1 MKPFWILLSLF
12 GLIFAILFSFRLDVF
27 NKFSSVSE
35 ESASFFIERVP
46 EEESWMNILQNGRKI
61 GSSQTFISK
70 TTTGYLLKETLYIR
84 LNTMGLIQDLI
95 LKTAGKLNKD
105 FTLSS
110 FGFEISSGR
119 FHFSAQGSVSGNVLS
134 VKTHNFGST
143 REIHTKIK
151 EKLYASSGI
160 VNAAYASGMKPG
172 DEFSLH
178 VFDPISMSTEPVTIK
193 VIGKEIILNMGV
205 QKNSMKVAIQY
216 QGATQLA
223 WIGENGEVFR
233 EKGLL
238 GLSLEKTTRKD
249 ALFGRLAE
257 SSQDLAEIASIK
269 SNVIFDNPLKLER
282 IKVEISG
289 INTKDVHLEGG
300 RQVLKDNVLTI
311 QKEDLAKLHDDEINN
326 MNTISDHFVKP
337 EPFIESNHPKIMNLV
352 EKIVTDGDTL
362 LEKASKLMIWVNKNI
377 EKRPVLSLPDALA
390 TLTNKVGDCNE
401 HAVLLA
407 ALARA
412 AAIPARIE
420 AGLVYLNG
428 RFYYHAWN
436 LLYIGKWI
444 TADATFGQI
453 PADVTHIRFSSG
465 RAQQQLDIMNVI
477 GKVKLDIL
485 TFQ

>member
-12 GLIFAILFSFRLDVF
+12 GLIFTILFSFRLGVINRF
-27 NKFSSVSE
+27 NSVSE
-35 ESASFFIERVP
+35 ELVPFSIERVP
-46 EEESWMNILQNGRKI
+46 EKDSWMNILQNERKI
-61 GSSQTFISK
+61 GSSHTFISK
-70 TTTGYLLKETLYIR
+70 TTKGYLVKETLYIR

-95 LKTAGKLNKD
+95 LKTVGKLNKD

-110 FGFEISSGR
+110 FDFELKSGR

-134 VKTHNFGST
+134 VKTHSFGST
-143 REIHTKIK
+143 KEVQTKIK

-172 DEFSLH
+172 DEFSLR
-178 VFDPISMSTEPVTIK
+178 VFDPVSMSSEPVTIK
-193 VIGKEIILNMGV
+193 VVGKESILNMGI
-205 QKNSMKVAIQY
+205 QKNSMKVAIQH

-223 WIGENGEVFR
+223 WIGENGEVIK

-238 GLSLEKTTRKD
+238 GFSLEKTTRKD
-249 ALFGRLAE
+249 ALFGLLAE
-257 SSQDLAEIASIK
+257 SSQDLAEIASVK
-269 SNVIFDNPLKLER
+269 SNVILDNPLNLER

-289 INTKDVHLEGG
+289 IKTKDVHLESG
-300 RQVLKDNVLTI
+300 RQVLKNNVLII
-311 QKEDLAKLHDDEINN
+311 QKEDLAKFPDVINN
-326 MNTISDHFVKP
+326 IDTIPDRFVKP
-337 EPFIESNHPKIMNLV
+337 EPFIESDHPKIMNLLK
-352 EKIVTDGDTL
+352 KIVTDDDTP
-362 LEKASKLMIWVNKNI
+362 LEKVNKLMIWVHKNI

-390 TLTNKVGDCNE
+390 TLINKVGDCNE

-407 ALARA
+407 ALARGA
-412 AAIPARIE
+412 GIPARIE
-420 AGLVYLNG
+420 SGLVYLNG

-436 LLYIGKWI
+436 LLFIGKWI

-465 RAQQQLDIMNVI
+465 GMQQQLDIMNVI
-477 GKVKLDIL
+477 GKIKLKIL

>member
-12 GLIFAILFSFRLDVF
+12 GLIFAILFSFRLGVF

-35 ESASFFIERVP
+35 ELTSFSTERIP
-46 EEESWMNILQNGRKI
+46 EKDSWMNILQNGRKI
-61 GSSQTFISK
+61 GFSHTFISK
-70 TTTGYLLKETLYIR
+70 TTKGYLLKETLYIR
-84 LNTMGLIQDLI
+84 LNTMGLIQDFI

-110 FGFEISSGR
+110 FGVEISSGR

-143 REIHTKIK
+143 KEVHTKIK

-178 VFDPISMSTEPVTIK
+178 VFEPMSMSTEP
-193 VIGKEIILNMGV
+193 LNMGI
-205 QKNSMKVAIQY
+205 QKNSIKVAIQY

-223 WIGENGEVFR
+223 WIGENGEVIR

-249 ALFGRLAE
+249 ALFGLLAE

-282 IKVEISG
+282 IEIEISG

-311 QKEDLAKLHDDEINN
+311 QKEDLSKLHDDVMNK
-326 MNTISDHFVKP
+326 NTISDRFVKP
-337 EPFIESNHPKIMNLV
+337 EFFIESNHPKIMNLV
-352 EKIVTDGDTL
+352 EKIVTDDDTPL
-362 LEKASKLMIWVNKNI
+362 VKANKLMIWVNKNI

-390 TLTNKVGDCNE
+390 TLINKVGDCNE

-465 RAQQQLDIMNVI
+465 RVQQQLDIMNVI
-477 GKVKLDIL
+477 GKVKLNIL

>member
-1 MKPFWILLSLF
+1 
-12 GLIFAILFSFRLDVF
+12 
-27 NKFSSVSE
+27 
-35 ESASFFIERVP
+35 
-46 EEESWMNILQNGRKI
+46 
-61 GSSQTFISK
+61 
-70 TTTGYLLKETLYIR
+70 
-84 LNTMGLIQDLI
+84 MGLIQDLI

-110 FGFEISSGR
+110 FDFEISSGR

-143 REIHTKIK
+143 KEVHTKIK
-151 EKLYASSGI
+151 ERLYASSGI

-172 DEFSLH
+172 DEFSLN
-178 VFDPISMSTEPVTIK
+178 VFDPVSMSSEPVTIK
-193 VIGKEIILNMGV
+193 VIGKENILNMGIH
-205 QKNSMKVAIQY
+205 KNSMKVAIQY

-223 WIGENGEVFR
+223 WIGENGEVIK

-238 GLSLEKTTRKD
+238 GFGLEKTTRKD
-249 ALFGRLAE
+249 ALFGLLAE
-257 SSQDLAEIASIK
+257 SSQDLAEVASVK

-289 INTKDVHLEGG
+289 INTNNVHLESG
-300 RQVLKDNVLTI
+300 RQVFKDNVLII
-311 QKEDLAKLHDDEINN
+311 QKEDLVRLPDVINN
-326 MNTISDHFVKP
+326 MNTIPDRFVRP
-337 EPFIESNHPKIMNLV
+337 EPFIESDHPKILNLV
-352 EKIVTDGDTL
+352 EKIITDDDTP
-362 LEKASKLMIWVNKNI
+362 LEKANKLMIWVHKNI
-377 EKRPVLSLPDALA
+377 EKRSVLSMPDAVA
-390 TLTNKVGDCNE
+390 TLINKVGDCNE

-412 AAIPARIE
+412 AGIPARIE

-444 TADATFGQI
+444 TADSLFGQL

-465 RAQQQLDIMNVI
+465 TMQQQLDIMNVI
-477 GKVKLDIL
+477 GKVRLKIL

>member
-1 MKPFWILLSLF
+1 MKPFWIILSLF

-35 ESASFFIERVP
+35 ELASFSIERVP
-46 EEESWMNILQNGRKI
+46 EKESWMNILQNGRKI
-61 GSSQTFISK
+61 GSSHTLISK
-70 TTTGYLLKETLYIR
+70 TTKGYLLKETLYIR

-95 LKTAGKLNKD
+95 LKTAGNLNKD

-110 FGFEISSGR
+110 FGFDISSGR
-119 FHFSAQGSVSGNVLS
+119 FHFSAQGSVSGNVLT
-134 VKTHNFGST
+134 VKTHHFGST
-143 REIHTKIK
+143 KEVHTKIK

-178 VFDPISMSTEPVTIK
+178 VFDPMSMSTEPVTIK
-193 VIGKEIILNMGV
+193 VIGKEIIPNMGI
-205 QKNSMKVAIQY
+205 QKNSMKVELQY

-223 WIGENGEVFR
+223 WIGENGEVIR

-249 ALFGRLAE
+249 ALFGLLAE
-257 SSQDLAEIASIK
+257 SSQDLSEIASIK

-300 RQVLKDNVLTI
+300 RQVLKDKVLTI
-311 QKEDLAKLHDDEINN
+311 QKEDLAKLHDDVIN
-326 MNTISDHFVKP
+326 MNTIPDRFVKP

-352 EKIVTDGDTL
+352 EKIVTDDDTL
-362 LEKASKLMIWVNKNI
+362 LEKANKLMRWVNKNI

-407 ALARA
+407 ALSRA

-444 TADATFGQI
+444 TADATFGQL

-465 RAQQQLDIMNVI
+465 RLQQQLDIMNVI
-477 GKVKLDIL
+477 GRVKLKIL
-485 TFQ
+485 SFR

>member
-1 MKPFWILLSLF
+1 
-12 GLIFAILFSFRLDVF
+12 
-27 NKFSSVSE
+27 
-35 ESASFFIERVP
+35 
-46 EEESWMNILQNGRKI
+46 
-61 GSSQTFISK
+61 
-70 TTTGYLLKETLYIR
+70 
-84 LNTMGLIQDLI
+84 MGLIQDLI
-95 LKTAGKLNKD
+95 LKTAGNLNED

-110 FGFEISSGR
+110 FGFDISSGR
-119 FHFSAQGSVSGNVLS
+119 FHFSAQGSVSGNVLT
-134 VKTHNFGST
+134 VKTHHFGST
-143 REIHTKIK
+143 KEVHTKIK

-178 VFDPISMSTEPVTIK
+178 VFDPMSMSTEPVTIK
-193 VIGKEIILNMGV
+193 VIGKEIIPNMGI
-205 QKNSMKVAIQY
+205 QKNSMKVAVQF

-223 WIGENGEVFR
+223 WIGENGEVIR

-249 ALFGRLAE
+249 ALFGLLAE
-257 SSQDLAEIASIK
+257 SSQDLSEIASIK

-300 RQVLKDNVLTI
+300 RQVLKDKVLTI
-311 QKEDLAKLHDDEINN
+311 QKEDLAKLHDDVIN
-326 MNTISDHFVKP
+326 MNTIPDRFVKP

-352 EKIVTDGDTL
+352 EKIVTDDDTL
-362 LEKASKLMIWVNKNI
+362 LEKANKLMRWVNKNI

-407 ALARA
+407 ALSRA

-444 TADATFGQI
+444 TADATFGQL

-465 RAQQQLDIMNVI
+465 RVQQQLDIMNVI
-477 GKVKLDIL
+477 GKVKLYIL

>member
-1 MKPFWILLSLF
+1 MKPFWIILSLF

-27 NKFSSVSE
+27 NKFSSVPE
-35 ESASFFIERVP
+35 ELASFSIERVP
-46 EEESWMNILQNGRKI
+46 EKESWMNILQNGRKI
-61 GSSQTFISK
+61 GSSHTFISK
-70 TTTGYLLKETLYIR
+70 TRKGYLLKETLYIR

-95 LKTAGKLNKD
+95 LKTAGNLNED

-110 FGFEISSGR
+110 FGFDISSGR
-119 FHFSAQGSVSGNVLS
+119 FHFSAQGSVSGNVLT
-134 VKTHNFGST
+134 VKTHHFGST
-143 REIHTKIK
+143 KEVHTKIK

-178 VFDPISMSTEPVTIK
+178 VFDPMSMSTEPVTIK
-193 VIGKEIILNMGV
+193 VIGKEIIPNMGI

-223 WIGENGEVFR
+223 WIGENGEVIR

-249 ALFGRLAE
+249 ALFGLLAE

-300 RQVLKDNVLTI
+300 RQVLKDKVLTI
-311 QKEDLAKLHDDEINN
+311 QKEDLAKLHDDVIN
-326 MNTISDHFVKP
+326 MNTIPDRFVKP

-352 EKIVTDGDTL
+352 EKIVTDDDTL
-362 LEKASKLMIWVNKNI
+362 LEKANKLMRWVNKNI

-407 ALARA
+407 ALSRA

-444 TADATFGQI
+444 TADATFGQL

-465 RAQQQLDIMNVI
+465 RVQQQLDIMNVI
-477 GKVKLDIL
+477 GKVKLYIL

>member
-12 GLIFAILFSFRLDVF
+12 GIIFVILFSFRLGTV
-27 NKFSSVSE
+27 NKFNSVSDE
-35 ESASFFIERVP
+35 LASFSIERVP
-46 EEESWMNILQNGRKI
+46 EKDSWMNILQNGRKI
-61 GSSQTFISK
+61 GSSHTFITK
-70 TTTGYLLKETLYIR
+70 TTKGYLLKETLYIR

-110 FGFEISSGR
+110 FDFEISSGR
-119 FHFSAQGSVSGNVLS
+119 FHFSAQGSVSGNELF
-134 VKTHNFGST
+134 VKTHNFGSVK
-143 REIHTKIK
+143 EVHTKIK
-151 EKLYASSGI
+151 ERLYASSGI

-172 DEFSLH
+172 GEFALH
-178 VFDPISMSTEPVTIK
+178 VFDPVSMSSVPVTIK
-193 VIGKEIILNMGV
+193 VIGKENILNMGIR
-205 QKNSMKVAIQY
+205 KNSMKVVVQY

-223 WIGENGEVFR
+223 WIGDNGEVIR

-238 GLSLEKTTRKD
+238 GFSLEKTTRKD
-249 ALFGRLAE
+249 ALFGILAE
-257 SSQDLAEIASIK
+257 SSQDLAEIASVK

-289 INTKDVHLEGG
+289 INTKDVHLESG
-300 RQVLKDNVLTI
+300 RQALKDNVLTI
-311 QKEDLAKLHDDEINN
+311 EKENLAKLPDAVTN
-326 MNTISDHFVKP
+326 MNAIPDCFVRP
-337 EPFIESNHPKIMNLV
+337 EPFIESDHPKILKLV
-352 EKIVTDGDTL
+352 EKIITEDDTPL
-362 LEKASKLMIWVNKNI
+362 KKATKLMIWVHNNI
-377 EKRPVLSLPDALA
+377 EKRPVLSMPDALA
-390 TLTNKVGDCNE
+390 TLMNKVGDCNE
-401 HAVLLA
+401 HAVLLS

-436 LLYIGKWI
+436 LLYVGKWI

-465 RAQQQLDIMNVI
+465 RMQQQLDIMNVI
-477 GKVKLDIL
+477 GKVKLHIL
-485 TFQ
+485 TYQ

>member
-1 MKPFWILLSLF
+1 MKPFWIILSLF

-27 NKFSSVSE
+27 NKFSSVPE
-35 ESASFFIERVP
+35 ELASFSIERVP
-46 EEESWMNILQNGRKI
+46 EKESWMNILQNGRKI
-61 GSSQTFISK
+61 GSSHTFISK
-70 TTTGYLLKETLYIR
+70 TRKGYLLKETLYIR

-95 LKTAGKLNKD
+95 LKTAGNLNKD

-110 FGFEISSGR
+110 FGFDISSGR
-119 FHFSAQGSVSGNVLS
+119 FHFSAQGSVSGNILT
-134 VKTHNFGST
+134 VKTHHFGST
-143 REIHTKIK
+143 KEVHTKIK

-178 VFDPISMSTEPVTIK
+178 VFDPMSMSTEPVTIK
-193 VIGKEIILNMGV
+193 VIGKEIIPNMGI
-205 QKNSMKVAIQY
+205 QKNSMKVAVQF

-223 WIGENGEVFR
+223 WIGENGEVIR

-249 ALFGRLAE
+249 ALFGLLAE
-257 SSQDLAEIASIK
+257 SSQDLSEIASIK

-300 RQVLKDNVLTI
+300 RQVLKDKVLTI
-311 QKEDLAKLHDDEINN
+311 QKEDLAKLHDDVIN
-326 MNTISDHFVKP
+326 MNTIPDRFVKP

-352 EKIVTDGDTL
+352 EKIVTDDDTL
-362 LEKASKLMIWVNKNI
+362 LEKANKLMRWVNKNI

-407 ALARA
+407 ALSRA

-444 TADATFGQI
+444 TADATFGQL

-465 RAQQQLDIMNVI
+465 RVQQQLDIMNVI
-477 GKVKLDIL
+477 GKVKLYIL

>member
-27 NKFSSVSE
+27 NEFSSVSE
-35 ESASFFIERVP
+35 ELASFSIERVP
-46 EEESWMNILQNGRKI
+46 EKESWMNILQNGRKI
-61 GSSQTFISK
+61 GSSHTFISK
-70 TTTGYLLKETLYIR
+70 TTKGYLLKETLYIR

-95 LKTAGKLNKD
+95 LKTAGNLNKD

-110 FGFEISSGR
+110 FAFDISSGR

-143 REIHTKIK
+143 KEVHTKIK

-178 VFDPISMSTEPVTIK
+178 VFDPMSMSTEPVTIK
-193 VIGKEIILNMGV
+193 VIGEEIILNMGI

-223 WIGENGEVFR
+223 WIGENGEVVR

-249 ALFGRLAE
+249 ALFGLLAE

-300 RQVLKDNVLTI
+300 RQVLKDKVLTI
-311 QKEDLAKLHDDEINN
+311 QKEDLAKLHDDVIN
-326 MNTISDHFVKP
+326 MKPIPDRFLRP
-337 EPFIESNHPKIMNLV
+337 EPFIESKHLKIMNLV
-352 EKIVTDGDTL
+352 EKIVTDDDTL
-362 LEKASKLMIWVNKNI
+362 LEKANKLMRWVNKNI

-407 ALARA
+407 ALSRA

-465 RAQQQLDIMNVI
+465 RVQQQLDIMNVI
-477 GKVKLDIL
+477 GKVKLNIL

>member
-1 MKPFWILLSLF
+1 MKPFWIILSLF

-27 NKFSSVSE
+27 NKFSSVPE
-35 ESASFFIERVP
+35 ELASFSIERVP
-46 EEESWMNILQNGRKI
+46 EKESWMNILQNGRKI
-61 GSSQTFISK
+61 GSSHTLISK
-70 TTTGYLLKETLYIR
+70 TTKGYLLKETLYIR

-95 LKTAGKLNKD
+95 LKTAGNLNKD

-110 FGFEISSGR
+110 FGFDISSGR
-119 FHFSAQGSVSGNVLS
+119 FHFSAQGSVSENVLS

-143 REIHTKIK
+143 KEIHTKIK

-178 VFDPISMSTEPVTIK
+178 VFDPMSMSTEPVTIK
-193 VIGKEIILNMGV
+193 VIGKEIIPNMGI
-205 QKNSMKVAIQY
+205 QKNSMKVAVQF

-223 WIGENGEVFR
+223 WIGENGEVIR

-249 ALFGRLAE
+249 ALFGLLAE
-257 SSQDLAEIASIK
+257 SSQDLSEIASIK

-300 RQVLKDNVLTI
+300 RQILKDKVLTI
-311 QKEDLAKLHDDEINN
+311 QKEDLAKLHDDVIN
-326 MNTISDHFVKP
+326 MNTIPDRFVKP

-352 EKIVTDGDTL
+352 EKIVTDDDTL
-362 LEKASKLMIWVNKNI
+362 LEKANKLMRWVNKNI

-407 ALARA
+407 ALSRA

-444 TADATFGQI
+444 TADATFGQL

-465 RAQQQLDIMNVI
+465 RVQQQLDIMNVI
-477 GKVKLDIL
+477 GKVKLYIL

>member
-12 GLIFAILFSFRLDVF
+12 GLIFAILFSFRLGTF
-27 NKFSSVSE
+27 NKFNSVSDE
-35 ESASFFIERVP
+35 LASFSIERVP
-46 EEESWMNILQNGRKI
+46 EKDSWMNILQNGRKI
-61 GSSQTFISK
+61 GSSHTFFTK
-70 TTTGYLLKETLYIR
+70 TTKGYLLKETLYIR

-110 FGFEISSGR
+110 FDFEISSGR

-134 VKTHNFGST
+134 VKTHNLGSVK
-143 REIHTKIK
+143 EVHTKIK
-151 EKLYASSGI
+151 ERLYASSGI
-160 VNAAYASGMKPG
+160 VNAAYVSGMTPG
-172 DEFSLH
+172 DEFAFH
-178 VFDPISMSTEPVTIK
+178 VFDPMSMSSEPVTIK
-193 VIGKEIILNMGV
+193 VIGKENILNMGIR
-205 QKNSMKVAIQY
+205 KNSMKVVIQY

-223 WIGENGEVFR
+223 WIGDNGEVIR

-238 GLSLEKTTRKD
+238 GFSLEKTTRKD
-249 ALFGRLAE
+249 ALFGLLAE
-257 SSQDLAEIASIK
+257 SSQDLAEIASVK

-289 INTKDVHLEGG
+289 INTKDVHLESG
-300 RQVLKDNVLTI
+300 RQALKDNVLII
-311 QKEDLAKLHDDEINN
+311 QKENLAKLSSAVTN
-326 MNTISDHFVKP
+326 MNTIPDRFLRP
-337 EPFIESNHPKIMNLV
+337 EPFIESDHPKIMNLV
-352 EKIVTDGDTL
+352 KKIVTDNDTPF
-362 LEKASKLMIWVNKNI
+362 EKANKLMIWVNKNI
-377 EKRPVLSLPDALA
+377 EKRPVLSMPDALG
-390 TLTNKVGDCNE
+390 TLINKVGDCNE

-412 AAIPARIE
+412 AAIPAQIE

-436 LLYIGKWI
+436 LLYVGKWI

-465 RAQQQLDIMNVI
+465 RMQKQIDIMKVI
-477 GKVKLDIL
+477 GKVKLNIL
-485 TFQ
+485 TYQ

>member
-1 MKPFWILLSLF
+1 MKPFWIILSLF

-27 NKFSSVSE
+27 NKFSSVPE
-35 ESASFFIERVP
+35 ELASFSIERVP
-46 EEESWMNILQNGRKI
+46 EKESWMNILQNGRKI
-61 GSSQTFISK
+61 GSSHTFISK
-70 TTTGYLLKETLYIR
+70 TRKGYLLKETLYIR

-95 LKTAGKLNKD
+95 LKTAGNLNED

-110 FGFEISSGR
+110 FGFDISSGR
-119 FHFSAQGSVSGNVLS
+119 FHFSAQGSVSGNVLT
-134 VKTHNFGST
+134 VKTHHFGST
-143 REIHTKIK
+143 KEVHTKIK

-178 VFDPISMSTEPVTIK
+178 VFDPMSMSTEPVTIK
-193 VIGKEIILNMGV
+193 VIGKEIIPNMGI
-205 QKNSMKVAIQY
+205 QKNSMKVAVQF

-223 WIGENGEVFR
+223 WIGENGEVIR

-238 GLSLEKTTRKD
+238 GLSLEKTSSKD
-249 ALFGRLAE
+249 AVFGLLAE

-300 RQVLKDNVLTI
+300 RQILKDKVLTI
-311 QKEDLAKLHDDEINN
+311 QKEDLAKLHDDVIN
-326 MNTISDHFVKP
+326 MNTIPDRFVKP

-352 EKIVTDGDTL
+352 EKIVTDDDTL
-362 LEKASKLMIWVNKNI
+362 LEKANKLMRWVNKNI

-407 ALARA
+407 ALSRA

-428 RFYYHAWN
+428 KFYYHAWN

-465 RAQQQLDIMNVI
+465 RVQQQLDIMNVI

-485 TFQ
+485 AFQ

>member
-1 MKPFWILLSLF
+1 MKPFWIILSLF

-27 NKFSSVSE
+27 NKFSSVPE
-35 ESASFFIERVP
+35 ELASFSIERVP
-46 EEESWMNILQNGRKI
+46 EKESWMNILQNGRKI
-61 GSSQTFISK
+61 GSSHTFISK
-70 TTTGYLLKETLYIR
+70 TRKGYLLKETLYIR

-95 LKTAGKLNKD
+95 LKTAGNLNED

-110 FGFEISSGR
+110 FGFDISSGR
-119 FHFSAQGSVSGNVLS
+119 FHFSAQGSVSGNVLT
-134 VKTHNFGST
+134 VKTHHFGST
-143 REIHTKIK
+143 KEVHTKIK

-178 VFDPISMSTEPVTIK
+178 VFDPMSMSTEPVTIK
-193 VIGKEIILNMGV
+193 VIGKEIIPNMGI
-205 QKNSMKVAIQY
+205 QKNSMKVAVQF

-223 WIGENGEVFR
+223 WIGENGEVIR

-249 ALFGRLAE
+249 ALFGLLAE
-257 SSQDLAEIASIK
+257 SSQDLSEIASIK

-300 RQVLKDNVLTI
+300 RQVLKDKVLTI
-311 QKEDLAKLHDDEINN
+311 QKEDLAKLHDDVIN
-326 MNTISDHFVKP
+326 MNTIPDRFVKP

-352 EKIVTDGDTL
+352 EKIVTDDDTL
-362 LEKASKLMIWVNKNI
+362 LEKANKLMRWVNKNI

-407 ALARA
+407 ALSRA

-444 TADATFGQI
+444 TADATFGQL

-465 RAQQQLDIMNVI
+465 RVQQQLDIMNVI
-477 GKVKLDIL
+477 GKVKLYIL

>member
-1 MKPFWILLSLF
+1 MKPFWIILSLF

-35 ESASFFIERVP
+35 ESASFSIERVP
-46 EEESWMNILQNGRKI
+46 EKESWMNILQNGRKI
-61 GSSQTFISK
+61 GSSHTFISK
-70 TTTGYLLKETLYIR
+70 TTKGYLLKETLYIR

-95 LKTAGKLNKD
+95 LKTAGNLNKD

-110 FGFEISSGR
+110 FGFDISSGR

-143 REIHTKIK
+143 KEVHTKIK

-178 VFDPISMSTEPVTIK
+178 VFDPMSMSTEPVTIK
-193 VIGKEIILNMGV
+193 VIGKEIIPNMGI
-205 QKNSMKVAIQY
+205 QKNSMKVAVQY
-216 QGATQLA
+216 QGVTQLA
-223 WIGENGEVFR
+223 WIGENGEVIR

-249 ALFGRLAE
+249 ALFGLLAE

-269 SNVIFDNPLKLER
+269 SNIIFDNPLKLER

-289 INTKDVHLEGG
+289 INIKDVHLEGG
-300 RQVLKDNVLTI
+300 RQVLKDKVLTI
-311 QKEDLAKLHDDEINN
+311 QKEDLAKLHDDVIN
-326 MNTISDHFVKP
+326 MNTIPDRFVKP

-352 EKIVTDGDTL
+352 EKIVTDDDTL
-362 LEKASKLMIWVNKNI
+362 LEKANKLMRWVNKNI
-377 EKRPVLSLPDALA
+377 EKRPVLSLPDALS
-390 TLTNKVGDCNE
+390 TFTNKVGDCNE

-407 ALARA
+407 ALSRA

-465 RAQQQLDIMNVI
+465 RVQQQLDIMNVI

-485 TFQ
+485 AFQ

>member
-1 MKPFWILLSLF
+1 MKPFWIILSLF

-27 NKFSSVSE
+27 NKFSSVPE
-35 ESASFFIERVP
+35 ELASFSIERVP
-46 EEESWMNILQNGRKI
+46 EKESWMNILQNGRKI
-61 GSSQTFISK
+61 GSSHTFISK
-70 TTTGYLLKETLYIR
+70 TRKGYLLKETLYIR

-95 LKTAGKLNKD
+95 LKTAGNLNED

-110 FGFEISSGR
+110 FGFDISSGR
-119 FHFSAQGSVSGNVLS
+119 FHFSAQGSVSGNVLT
-134 VKTHNFGST
+134 VKTHHFGST
-143 REIHTKIK
+143 KEVHTKIK

-178 VFDPISMSTEPVTIK
+178 VFDPMSMSTEPVTIK
-193 VIGKEIILNMGV
+193 VIGKEIIPNMGI
-205 QKNSMKVAIQY
+205 QKNSMKVAVQF

-223 WIGENGEVFR
+223 WIGENGEVIR

-249 ALFGRLAE
+249 AVFGLLAE

-300 RQVLKDNVLTI
+300 RQVLKDKVLTI
-311 QKEDLAKLHDDEINN
+311 QKEDLAKLHDDVIN
-326 MNTISDHFVKP
+326 MNTIPDRFVKP

-352 EKIVTDGDTL
+352 EKIVTDDDTL
-362 LEKASKLMIWVNKNI
+362 LEKANKLMRWVNKNI

-407 ALARA
+407 ALSRA

-436 LLYIGKWI
+436 LLYIENRI
-444 TADATFGQI
+444 
-453 PADVTHIRFSSG
+453 
-465 RAQQQLDIMNVI
+465 
-477 GKVKLDIL
+477 
-485 TFQ
+485 